1 MPIIDYHYIRDNKT
15 DAFKLPG
22 YSRDAFRG
30 HLDFLKNNYQIV
42 RLDELV
48 ARKKEK
54 KDIEKYCSIV
64 FDDGI
69 ADHYE
74 NAFPELI
81 ARGISAFFFPI
92 ASVFDGKAPVT
103 IKMHVVFSVMD
114 CRKIAS
120 SLENYVNEKFGA
132 SFPAFKVPV
141 DHRINTEFRLKDDIL
156 TANLK
161 QIIAELPLSV
171 KDGFADSLFGVIVKD
186 EKEFCKKFF
195 MRPEQLKEMYN
206 AGMGIGVH
214 SYHHTS
220 LKSLTPKEQEED
232 IVRARDIVEGIINDK
247 IEAFSYPFGDYN
259 HCSVDV
265 LRGAGFRYGIV
276 YNSRRVSLG
285 DDDLLLSTGEYD
297 NFFKSK

>member
-1 MPIIDYHYIRDNKT
+1 MPIIDYHYIRDNGK

-42 RLDELV
+42 RLEELV
-48 ARKKEK
+48 ALKREK
-54 KDIEKYCSIV
+54 KDIEKYCSLV

-69 ADHYE
+69 TDHYE
-74 NAFPELI
+74 NAFPDLI

-114 CRKIAS
+114 GKKIAI
-120 SLENYVNEKFGA
+120 SLENYINEKSSA
-132 SFPAFKVPV
+132 SFPNFKVPM
-141 DHRINTEFRLKDDIL
+141 DHRINTEFRLKDDVI

-171 KDGFADSLFGVIVKD
+171 KEGFADSLFGTIIKD
-186 EKEFCKKFF
+186 EKGFCKKFF
-195 MRPEQLKEMYN
+195 MQPEQLREMHK

-214 SYHHTS
+214 SYNHTS
-220 LKSLTPKEQEED
+220 LKSLTSKEQKED
-232 IVRARDIVEGIINDK
+232 IVRAKDIVESMINDK
-247 IEAFSYPFGDYN
+247 VEAFSYPFGDCDS
-259 HCSVDV
+259 HSLDV
-265 LRGAGFRYGIV
+265 LKSAGFRYGVI
-276 YNSRRVSLG
+276 YNSRRVSLS
-285 DDDLLLSTGEYD
+285 DDDLLLSMGEYD